1 VDKSEEM
8 RPLGSHALRWDDNIK
23 IAFEEMGYVWKV
35 CIVKAARKY
44 TYVAY
49 TRRTPRSTT

>member
-1 VDKSEEM
+1 MDKSEEM